1 MKADKKKLELA
12 MARACM
18 STSGLKEATKMPRPT
33 LNSVISGRNTRPGT
47 IGRIAAALGVDV
59 TEILADE

>member
-18 STSGLKEATKMPRPT
+18 SINELQAKADMPRPT
-33 LNSVISGRNTRPGT
+33 INNVLYGKSIRPNTVGK
-47 IGRIAAALGVDV
+47 IAKALGVDV
-59 TEILADE
+59 TEIIE